1 LAAPKLLQLSGG
13 KPVKI
18 AMIKLSAQTLA
29 EVCLQASAKYTDRI
43 AFELFR
49 DGQGRYPVSYTLMG
63 IRVRQIASLLG
74 RLGIQ
79 AGGRVMIL
87 SENRPEWPLAYF
99 GIALAGAVSVPVLTG
114 FSAEQIRHIVQHAGV
129 SVVCLSRAM
138 AVKIEQPAL
147 PLIFIDSI
155 TEETPGGPF
164 VSVLTNGLEKKLPL
178 QDPAPAADCF
188 PRREADDPVS
198 IVYTSGTQGYSKGVV
213 LSNRNL
219 IFCARASCSLAAIRS
234 RDRVL
239 SILPLPHT
247 YECTLGFLTAVMG
260 GARISYLDRAS
271 PSALLAAAQVL
282 RPTCMLTVPLLIEK
296 IYRQQLAPALKAS
309 RLWRCPLTRPL
320 ALRLAGRKLNAVLG
334 GSIRFFGIGGAPL
347 APEVE
352 DFLRRARF
360 PYAPG
365 YGLTETAPLVAG
377 SMPYGFPFRSSGKLL
392 RGVRVRISA
401 EDGIFPEDAAAWLP
415 TGESS
420 GSFSRFAHY
429 NPQKPPSGDF
439 LPCKQAPGGGIGEIQ
454 VRGPNVMLGYY
465 NDEELTRRAFSDGW
479 LRTGDL
485 GRLDKKGRLY
495 IKGRLKALILSPAGE
510 NIYPEEIE
518 GVLNSSQMVE
528 DALVYP
534 GEHGELVALV
544 RLSENA
550 KAAIQTAAGAA
561 HAAKQALEDLR
572 HWANHRL
579 AVFSRLS
586 RIEARTEPFE
596 KTPTLKIKRYL
607 YGLPL
612 PFEASPR

>member
-1 LAAPKLLQLSGG
+1 
-13 KPVKI
+13 
-18 AMIKLSAQTLA
+18 MIKLSAQTLA
-29 EVCLQASAKYTDRI
+29 EVCLRASAEYTDRT

-49 DGQGRYPVSYTLMG
+49 DGQRRCPVTYTLMG
-63 IRVRQIASLLG
+63 IRARQIASLLG

-99 GIALAGAVSVPVLTG
+99 GTALAGAVSVPVLTG

-129 SVVCLSRAM
+129 SAVCLSRAM

-155 TEETPGGPF
+155 TEEVPGGLF
-164 VSVLTNGLEKKLPL
+164 ISVLTNGLEKKLPL

-219 IFCARASCSLAAIRS
+219 ISCASASCSLAAIRP

-247 YECTLGFLTAVMG
+247 YECTLGLLTAVMG
-260 GARISYLDRAS
+260 GARISYLDRALS
-271 PSALLAAAQVL
+271 PSALFAAAQAL

-320 ALRLAGRKLNAVLG
+320 AFRLAGRKLNAVLG

-352 DFLRRARF
+352 DFLRKARF

-377 SMPYGFPFRSSGKLL
+377 GMPYRFPFRSAGKLL
-392 RGVRVRISA
+392 RGVQVRIST
-401 EDGIFPEDAAAWLP
+401 AA
-415 TGESS
+415 
-420 GSFSRFAHY
+420 GSFSGKQPLNCDFFCAFPERLQK
-429 NPQKPPSGDF
+429 NPQAQ
-439 LPCKQAPGGGIGEIQ
+439 QAAKGGIGEIQ

-465 NDEELTRRAFSDGW
+465 NDEEQTRRAFSDGW

-518 GVLNSSQMVE
+518 GVLNASRMVE

-550 KAAIQTAAGAA
+550 KAAVQTAAGAA

-572 HWANHRL
+572 HWANRRL

-612 PFEASPR
+612 PFEAPPR